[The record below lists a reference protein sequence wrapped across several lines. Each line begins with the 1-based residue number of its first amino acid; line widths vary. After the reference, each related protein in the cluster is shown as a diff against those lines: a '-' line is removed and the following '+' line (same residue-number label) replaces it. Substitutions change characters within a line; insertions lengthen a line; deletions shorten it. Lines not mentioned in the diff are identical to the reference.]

1 MIDIMALSPVQLE
14 RFIHMQGIVD
24 RQANEAAKV
33 RALRDYY
40 KGEHPIMLTKR
51 QQEYLGALV
60 EETEFTFAHNL
71 VRSIV
76 DTLRERLDVSGF
88 TVNGNGAD
96 DATMQ
101 DNPDPSAQLA
111 ALFWQWWKASRTDA
125 AQIVLYRRCLLYT
138 SPSPRD

>member
-1 MIDIMALSPVQLE
+1 
-14 RFIHMQGIVD
+14 
-24 RQANEAAKV
+24 V

-88 TVNGNGAD
+88 TSTAK
-96 DATMQ
+96 ALTMLTMQ
-101 DNPDPSAQLA
+101 DIARTISATCGAVLA
-111 ALFWQWWKASRTDA
+111 MVESITH
-125 AQIVLYRRCLLYT
+125 RRCADCAV
-138 SPSPRD
+138 SPCVA